1 MSLFEG
7 PPNIMLRF
15 LWKGSK
21 SFLCPG
27 PHESSRE
34 ANQEGP
40 ELQVSAWGTY
50 PDRLPGLVN
59 LVNLC
64 HLLCGLC

>member
-7 PPNIMLRF
+7 PPNIMLSF

-21 SFLCPG
+21 SFLPLD

-34 ANQEGP
+34 ANPEGP
-40 ELQVSAWGTY
+40 ELQASAWGTY
-50 PDRLPGLVN
+50 PDRLPVWLT
-59 LVNLC
+59 
-64 HLLCGLC
+64 